1 MDYEIPEEIR
11 LIVNTTKELVR
22 RDLDPIAE
30 QVERDGVVPEGIVQK
45 MKRLGYFGLRV
56 PEQFGGGGL
65 STLGYCMVLEE
76 LSKPHKAF
84 WSLIYVNNGIGF
96 QTIWSDGTDEQRRR
110 FLPALASGE
119 KIAAFALTEPEAG
132 SDAAAIR
139 TSAVK
144 KGDLFLINGLKHFI
158 TNGPIADL
166 VITMAVTDKTLGA
179 RGGITAFIVEKGT
192 PGFRVG
198 QIHQTLG
205 DSATLQSELIYE
217 GCAVPLS
224 NVIGRVGQG
233 FEVAMKILDDG
244 RLTMAAC
251 AIGPAQRLLELSIA
265 YSKQRVTFG
274 RPIAQR
280 QAIQWMLADAA
291 TEICAAREMLYRTA
305 WAKDQGRSVTLESSM
320 VKLFATEMA
329 FRVADRAVQ
338 IHGSMGYA
346 KEFPVERWYRD
357 LRSARITEGP
367 SEIQRM
373 IIARELLGLK

>member
-233 FEVAMKILDDG
+233 FEVAMKFLDDG